1 MLDGE
6 VVTIALQTAIVEGGE
21 EFYHQGKRE
30 ALREEEEERLQHNR
44 PYAAPQQ
51 PRRVAVSDAELK
63 AYAKAWKSGS
73 IDFDGLTM
81 VVGADMAMEMVRTA
95 ESESLQE
102 TVIPD
107 VAS

>member
-1 MLDGE
+1 
-6 VVTIALQTAIVEGGE
+6 
-21 EFYHQGKRE
+21 
-30 ALREEEEERLQHNR
+30 
-44 PYAAPQQ
+44 
-51 PRRVAVSDAELK
+51 
-63 AYAKAWKSGS
+63 
-73 IDFDGLTM
+73 M